1 MAETS
6 QDLDAARRFYTRIS
20 TVYDALADH
29 DEHRA
34 RAAGIALL
42 DPRPG
47 ERILEIGFGT
57 GSSIVPIAAAV
68 GASGQVAGIDIS
80 PGMKAVAEQRLRA
93 ANLPTPVDL
102 RVAAVPPLPFGW
114 QSGACRLRVS

>member
-20 TVYDALADH
+20 TVCDALADH

-57 GSSIVPIAAAV
+57 GSSIVPIAA
-68 GASGQVAGIDIS
+68 
-80 PGMKAVAEQRLRA
+80 
-93 ANLPTPVDL
+93 NLPTPVDL
-102 RVAAVPPLPFGW
+102 HVAAVPSLPFGW

>member
-6 QDLDAARRFYTRIS
+6 QDLDATRRFYTRIS

-47 ERILEIGFGT
+47 ERIMEIGFGT

-68 GASGQVAGIDIS
+68 GASGQVGGIDIS
-80 PGMKAVAEQRLRA
+80 PGMNAVAEQRLRA